1 MRGDGDGIRRRDEH
15 RQPSSLEREP
25 HAQEGCNSC
34 ATSGPRSGL
43 QPPELSGR
51 GVVLEEGDLHQRVAE
66 PRAFPVEAAQRRGV
80 ALEQLRR
87 RRIAAPPN
95 RFERQDAA
103 LVRAVRGLVFQA
115 QVNELGSVI
124 GRATTWPIRL
134 LGLTQD
140 SQVDESLLAI
150 ELVGRIVVA
159 ARSRVDDGLL
169 ASRIRPLRVE
179 HSLRAVSRT
188 SPSPQAL
195 SVLEEF
201 PHIRLS
207 SYKLAA

>member
-1 MRGDGDGIRRRDEH
+1 
-15 RQPSSLEREP
+15 
-25 HAQEGCNSC
+25 
-34 ATSGPRSGL
+34 L

-66 PRAFPVEAAQRRGV
+66 RRAFPVEAAQRRGV
-80 ALEQLRR
+80 ALRR